1 MALPVNEPLNEIA
14 VWCQTTSIGATPVA
28 ASSVCPVRGRI
39 VRTFAAISGSG
50 TSTGSGTVAVTTTGS
65 ASDIGALIVP
75 IGAAG
80 TTASDS
86 PSGGTTRAVNEGD
99 FITFTPASAGGANVV
114 GVFCAIIRK

>member
-1 MALPVNEPLNEIA
+1 MALPVNEPLNEIT
-14 VWCQTTSIGATPVA
+14 VSCQTTSIGATPVA
-28 ASSVCPVRGRI
+28 ASCAAPVRGRI

-65 ASDIGALIVP
+65 STDIGALIVP

-80 TTASDS
+80 TIASDT

-114 GVFCAIIRK
+114 GVFCAVIRK